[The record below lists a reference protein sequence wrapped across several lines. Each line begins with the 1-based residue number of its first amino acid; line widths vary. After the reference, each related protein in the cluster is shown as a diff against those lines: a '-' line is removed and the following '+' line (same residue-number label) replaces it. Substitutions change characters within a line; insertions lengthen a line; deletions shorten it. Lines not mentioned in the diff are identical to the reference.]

1 MLPFVVSF
9 CCSGFLVLEAMER
22 WEQSYFLSFMQPSNK
37 YKERTKERFVITVNA
52 FHHTFGT
59 AQFQLTSLCASNS
72 EIFSTAVCFD
82 CSACSFSV
90 VRDSYRNKKQL
101 SFPMYFLIDLWQQN
115 NYSNPSSPSLV
126 ELSPVF
132 VALACV
138 RFAGNGNE
146 RKAEVRERKLL
157 RSRFS
162 VNCNRCLSL
171 TGSSLVSTY

>member
-1 MLPFVVSF
+1 
-9 CCSGFLVLEAMER
+9 
-22 WEQSYFLSFMQPSNK
+22 MQPSNK

-90 VRDSYRNKKQL
+90 VRDSYKNKKQL

-132 VALACV
+132 VVLACV
-138 RFAGNGNE
+138 RLAWNGNE
-146 RKAEVRERKLL
+146 RKFGRTKRRRSVKGSYYEAVSLSIATAACLLQAL
-157 RSRFS
+157 RSSPLIKR
-162 VNCNRCLSL
+162 L
-171 TGSSLVSTY
+171 

>member
-1 MLPFVVSF
+1 
-9 CCSGFLVLEAMER
+9 
-22 WEQSYFLSFMQPSNK
+22 MQPSNK

-90 VRDSYRNKKQL
+90 VRDSYKNKKQL

-138 RFAGNGNE
+138 RLAGNGNE